1 MMADVTRRDAARRY
15 SICPAD
21 TALLVLL
28 FSTPFT
34 SQYVAQSLPVASFI
48 TGDFF
53 IFICAVSLYTLQP
66 VEMFFVS
73 CCELVLFTEK
83 YKCVLCGSV

>member
-1 MMADVTRRDAARRY
+1 MMADAVTRRDATQRY

-21 TALLVLL
+21 PALLVVL

-34 SQYVAQSLPVASFI
+34 SQYVAQVLPVACFI

-53 IFICAVSLYTLQP
+53 IFICEMPLYTLQP
-66 VEMFFVS
+66 VETCFVS
-73 CCELVLFTEK
+73 CCELVLFT
-83 YKCVLCGSV
+83 